1 MILAAHEMGAGPVVV
16 LLHGLFGSARNLG
29 AVQRALSAR
38 FRVIALD
45 LRNHGDSPHDPVMD
59 YDTMAADVLE
69 TLAAKD
75 CLPAAFVG
83 HSMGGKVAMR
93 LALTAPQQVR
103 RLVVAD
109 IAPVPYPP
117 HFDTFA
123 EAMLA
128 IPPQLSRTEADAALA
143 AAIPDQPVRSF
154 LLHNF
159 RSGSGWRIGL
169 AEIAAALPTIAQWSE
184 SGVSYSGPTLFVTGA
199 RSNYVQPQNRPLIT
213 ELFPAVRFV
222 TIKDA
227 GHWLHSEQ
235 PAAFNATL
243 EAFLAPL

>member
-1 MILAAHEMGAGPVVV
+1 MGEGPAGV

-59 YDTMAADVLE
+59 YDTMAADVQE

-103 RLVVAD
+103 RLVV
-109 IAPVPYPP
+109 
-117 HFDTFA
+117 
-123 EAMLA
+123 
-128 IPPQLSRTEADAALA
+128 
-143 AAIPDQPVRSF
+143 
-154 LLHNF
+154 
-159 RSGSGWRIGL
+159 
-169 AEIAAALPTIAQWSE
+169 
-184 SGVSYSGPTLFVTGA
+184 
-199 RSNYVQPQNRPLIT
+199 
-213 ELFPAVRFV
+213 
-222 TIKDA
+222 
-227 GHWLHSEQ
+227 
-235 PAAFNATL
+235 
-243 EAFLAPL
+243 